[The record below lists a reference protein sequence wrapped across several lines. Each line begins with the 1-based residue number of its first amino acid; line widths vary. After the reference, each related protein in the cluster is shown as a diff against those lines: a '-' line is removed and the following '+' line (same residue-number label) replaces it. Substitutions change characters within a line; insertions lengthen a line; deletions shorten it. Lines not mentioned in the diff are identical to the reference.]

1 MTSVLNVDTIAAKD
15 GTSAATLTKQVAAK
29 HLANYDAV
37 NQTVDSSFNSS
48 SVTDS
53 STGKFQFNFTNSFNA
68 LHDKVPQFS
77 LWGSANDGA
86 ARYNAS
92 TRGMSTEE
100 NGAVAH
106 STSQVSGEFRDSSSA
121 TGDSAVNDL
130 SGNYVTVFGDLA

>member
-1 MTSVLNVDTIAAKD
+1 MTSVLNVDTIADKA
-15 GTSAATLTKQVAAK
+15 GTGPVGLTKQVAAK

-68 LHDKVPQFS
+68 LHDKVPQFNCWS
-77 LWGSANDGA
+77 TQDDGSS
-86 ARYNAS
+86 RYIAS

-100 NGAVAH
+100 NGAIAH
-106 STSQVSGEFRDSSSA
+106 STSKVSGEFRYGASDNSA
-121 TGDSAVNDL
+121 SAVNDL
-130 SGNYVTVFGDLA
+130 NAHYVTVFGDLA